1 VRPTL
6 ALAGRVQRD
15 QLGVEAG
22 SLTYGAFLS
31 LPPMLLLLI
40 SVAGVIF
47 QQRADTAQQELI
59 DAVGDIVPG
68 FDQVVATQLQLSR
81 ASQVSTGVVGV
92 IGIVYAAS
100 GFVARL
106 RHSLGVVFR
115 TRITGLV
122 VGRASGAVLGVPVL
136 FLLVAFTAAA
146 ALVAGLEV
154 DGLIGALAEVA
165 GLAVLAA
172 FGAVIWSLVYRLL
185 TPSPGPTVRE
195 HLVGAAIFSVGF
207 LLLERFGASY
217 VAGVIARST
226 ALYGTIGAFFGLLAF
241 IYVAMW
247 LFLLAAEITQLRRA
261 PESPITSA
269 DA

>member
-122 VGRASGAVLGVPVL
+122 VGRASGAVLGVPV
-136 FLLVAFTAAA
+136 
-146 ALVAGLEV
+146 
-154 DGLIGALAEVA
+154 
-165 GLAVLAA
+165 
-172 FGAVIWSLVYRLL
+172 
-185 TPSPGPTVRE
+185 
-195 HLVGAAIFSVGF
+195 
-207 LLLERFGASY
+207 
-217 VAGVIARST
+217 
-226 ALYGTIGAFFGLLAF
+226 
-241 IYVAMW
+241 
-247 LFLLAAEITQLRRA
+247 RRA
-261 PESPITSA
+261 S
-269 DA
+269 